1 VDDGFIFFELTANE
15 DTVFFDAKY
24 SAQNIEIRDVKIA
37 VDICTYHR
45 NEQLEHNL
53 RKFQDSSFFA
63 PGSELFGKLKIY
75 VVDNGDDF
83 YAPFQ
88 SEFLEICRNSNQ
100 GGGTGGFTRGLQEI
114 KKSYKK
120 FPCTHTVF
128 MDDDVEFQIESF
140 YRIYAFYSL
149 IQTEYEDRVLAGRM
163 FRLDQRNIQYTAA
176 EKWNGGNLIHLG
188 GNTDMN
194 RIENVKKS
202 ADIDGEYG
210 GWWMC
215 VYPCQI
221 TMKQKPFPFFLH
233 CDDVEYGLRQKNN
246 VLTLYGVQVWH
257 ETYEYRMS
265 PQIVYYDVRNSFVVN
280 AMQGELKN
288 VDQTIAMWYRHMDMY
303 HKSKMYAE
311 KYLCV
316 IAFWHFGRK
325 KIFFRKKG
333 ELSDIQLWISR
344 KEKILKI
351 ITPVF
356 RRITEKY
363 VRYNFEKI
371 VGFYRKNREERVWQ

>member
-1 VDDGFIFFELTANE
+1 
-15 DTVFFDAKY
+15 
-24 SAQNIEIRDVKIA
+24 
-37 VDICTYHR
+37 
-45 NEQLEHNL
+45 
-53 RKFQDSSFFA
+53 
-63 PGSELFGKLKIY
+63 
-75 VVDNGDDF
+75 
-83 YAPFQ
+83 
-88 SEFLEICRNSNQ
+88 
-100 GGGTGGFTRGLQEI
+100 
-114 KKSYKK
+114 
-120 FPCTHTVF
+120 
-128 MDDDVEFQIESF
+128 
-140 YRIYAFYSL
+140 
-149 IQTEYEDRVLAGRM
+149 
-163 FRLDQRNIQYTAA
+163 
-176 EKWNGGNLIHLG
+176 
-188 GNTDMN
+188 
-194 RIENVKKS
+194 
-202 ADIDGEYG
+202 
-210 GWWMC
+210 
-215 VYPCQI
+215 
-221 TMKQKPFPFFLH
+221 
-233 CDDVEYGLRQKNN
+233 
-246 VLTLYGVQVWH
+246 
-257 ETYEYRMS
+257 
-265 PQIVYYDVRNSFVVN
+265 VN